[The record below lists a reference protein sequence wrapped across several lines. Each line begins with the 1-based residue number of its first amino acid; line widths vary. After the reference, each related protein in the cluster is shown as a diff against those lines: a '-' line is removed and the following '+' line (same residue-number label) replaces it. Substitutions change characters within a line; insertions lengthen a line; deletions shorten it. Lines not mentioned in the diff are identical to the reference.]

1 MISRSSSI
9 EKGRIISRRLFILVS
24 AKVALLAGVTSR
36 LYNLQISDK
45 EKYEILSDK
54 NRIREW
60 KTPPERGIITDYFD
74 NILAENDRVFQV
86 HLSLDEIKNFNN
98 TIFRLKNILN
108 LTEDEINKIYKK
120 KQKLKPWDTLVVSE
134 NLSWSQ
140 FSKLNLYLHDVEGT
154 KPVLST
160 SRYYPHADDLVHII
174 GYVGDASTK
183 DIENKKEIE
192 KNFVPGLKVGKT
204 GIESS
209 KEGTLIGNYGI
220 KRYEVNASGKRISQ
234 LDYLKENQGD
244 KVKITI
250 DLEVQKFAQNLLKD
264 KAGSICAM
272 DIYTGE
278 ILAMASS
285 PTYNPNKFTHGIA
298 KKDWSEIRNNPL
310 RPLINK
316 SIAGLYSPGSTI
328 KPLVALAALEY
339 GTINPE
345 RLIECKG
352 HKHPYELYGQKYHCW
367 KKNGHGFMK
376 LRNALKQSCDIYFYE
391 VARLLGVDKL
401 SVIAKKYG
409 LGKKVLDDLF
419 FDEKKGIVPSTKW
432 KRQKLEQSWY
442 LGETIITGIGQGY
455 IQTSPLQLCLMTA
468 QLANGGYKIKP
479 KMIFDEQISFEKI
492 ISNIENNKIEKLY
505 KNPNNIKFVLDA
517 MFGSTNEIYG
527 TSFKSR
533 HKDIKYQFAGKT
545 GTSQVRRITEKDR
558 ELDLDLSEIEYKN
571 RDHALFIAF
580 APYKNPRYSISVLI
594 EHGGSGSKAAAP
606 LAKKLIKKIIDRH
619 DLREEVRRKNAKIV

>member
-9 EKGRIISRRLFILVS
+9 EKTRIISRRLFILVS
-24 AKVALLAGVTSR
+24 AKVALLTGVTSR

-45 EKYEILSDK
+45 KKYEILSDK

-60 KTPPERGIITDYFD
+60 KTPPQRGIITDYFD

-86 HLSLDEIKNFNN
+86 HLSLDEIKNFNK

-108 LTEDEINKIYKK
+108 LTEDEVKKIYKK

-160 SRYYPHADDLVHII
+160 SRYYPYANDLVHII
-174 GYVGDASTK
+174 GYVGDASSK
-183 DIENKKEIE
+183 DIKNKEEIE
-192 KNFVPGLKVGKT
+192 KNFVPGLKVGKS

-209 KEGTLIGNYGI
+209 KEKTLIGSYGI

-250 DLEVQKFAQNLLKD
+250 DLEVQKFAQSLLKG

-285 PTYNPNKFTHGIA
+285 PTYDPNKFTHGIA
-298 KKDWSEIRNNPL
+298 NKDWNEIKANPL

-339 GTINPE
+339 GIFNPE
-345 RLIECKG
+345 KLVECKG

-409 LGKKVLDDLF
+409 LGEKVLDDLF
-419 FDEKKGIVPSTKW
+419 VEEKKGIVPSTKW
-432 KRQKLEQSWY
+432 KKKNLDQSWY

-468 QLANGGYKIKP
+468 QIANGGYKIKP
-479 KMIFDEQISFEKI
+479 QMIFDQKTSFEKI
-492 ISNIENNKIEKLY
+492 ISNIEKNKIEKLHN
-505 KNPNNIKFVLDA
+505 NPNNIKFVLDA
-517 MFGSTNEIYG
+517 MFGSTNELYG

-533 HKDIKYQFAGKT
+533 HEDIKYQFAGKT

-580 APYKNPRYSISVLI
+580 APYKNPRYSISILI

-606 LAKKLIKKIIDRH
+606 LANKLIKKIIDRH
-619 DLREEVRRKNAKIV
+619 DLREQIRKKNIKLV